1 MKLYIKTVCLCLKSV
16 KNVQI
21 KKVLVNSY
29 KRFLLTFKLFWYII
43 LLGNKNS
50 NKTVAMWTWV
60 LTIWQKMV
68 VFLFFV
74 SMVIKKHMKVYPVF
88 LCVCGRSLSKFVF
101 FVFWCKVIN
110 LNIPKKST
118 GKAWERFRPEMPCF
132 YDSVWFQIKEKS
144 IVYNWSLKLSPKK
157 SKLSVKK
164 VVKL

>member
-43 LLGNKNS
+43 LLGNKKQQQNCS
-50 NKTVAMWTWV
+50 NVNLGINYLAKNGS
-60 LTIWQKMV
+60 LSLLC
-68 VFLFFV
+68 FHGD
-74 SMVIKKHMKVYPVF
+74 KKAHESLSCILV
-88 LCVCGRSLSKFVF
+88 CVCGRSLSKFVF

-118 GKAWERFRPEMPCF
+118 GKAWERFHPEMPCL

-164 VVKL
+164 W